1 MSDERHYRAV
11 LNGMRSRAAGEQL
24 ERMIEA
30 SCLHYRL
37 KGIAEI
43 EKTPEPSR
51 QLTKMDRY
59 GRFTACYEKRA
70 QPDYKGTIAGGRS
83 VVFEAK
89 HTDADRLQQS
99 AVTEEQEKR
108 LNWHAKLGAECF
120 VLVSFGFRQF
130 FAVPW
135 EVFRTMKERY
145 GRKYIKPE
153 DIQQYRVEYTGGVI
167 RFLESRR

>member
-1 MSDERHYRAV
+1 MDERKYRAM
-11 LNGMRSRAAGEQL
+11 LTGSRSRAAGEEL
-24 ERMIEA
+24 ERIIGA

-37 KGIAEI
+37 NGQAEI
-43 EKTPEPSR
+43 EKTPEPAR

-59 GRFTACYEKRA
+59 GRFTACYEKKA
-70 QPDYKGTIAGGRS
+70 QPDYKGTLAGGRS

-108 LNWHAKLGAECF
+108 LNWHMGLGAECF
-120 VLVSFGFRQF
+120 ILVSFGFRQF
-130 FAVPW
+130 FKVPW
-135 EVFRTMKERY
+135 EVFRTMKEHY

-153 DIQQYRVEYTGGVI
+153 DVQEYLVKYLGGVLH
-167 RFLESRR
+167 FL